1 MEEMNER
8 YKAAISRGLARFAA
22 ENLQCR
28 AAIASVS
35 QSAAEAVGSSVEE
48 LQYLEIWRIAR
59 LQARAQG
66 MDADDFILALGA
78 DAEEASQLRAH
89 GQKKIAHAIGMDELL

>member
-8 YKAAISRGLARFAA
+8 YKAAIDRGLARFAA
-22 ENLQCR
+22 ENVQCK

-35 QSAAEAVGSSVEE
+35 KAAAEAVGSSLEE
-48 LQYLEIWRIAR
+48 AQYLETWRIAR
-59 LQARAQG
+59 LQAGAKG
-66 MDADDFILALGA
+66 MEADDFILSLGA

-89 GQKKIAHAIGMDELL
+89 QRKKIAQAIGLDDLL